1 MDILTSK
8 KCIRDLHKPKSKS
21 EFLALK
27 EKHYLVE
34 VFNNYKIGKFIKKCF
49 AQTFALKTKDLV
61 DILVYLHYN

>member
-1 MDILTSK
+1 M
-8 KCIRDLHKPKSKS
+8 SKS

-34 VFNNYKIGKFIKKCF
+34 VFNNYKIGKFIKKSF
-49 AQTFALKTKDLV
+49 SKTFALTTKDLV

>member
-1 MDILTSK
+1 M
-8 KCIRDLHKPKSKS
+8 RDLHKPKSKS

-34 VFNNYKIGKFIKKCF
+34 VFNNYKIGKFMKNHF
-49 AQTFALKTKDLV
+49 AKTFAFTTKDLV